1 VELRQLRYFVTVAE
15 ERHFGRAAE
24 RLHLG
29 QPAISQQIRRLERQ
43 LGVELL
49 DRSPRHVR
57 LTAAGERF
65 LPAARAVL
73 AAADRA
79 RAAVAGLTEDRA
91 GVLRLGTSTGL
102 GDHLERVLDALA
114 RHAPELTVELRSAP
128 TATRLTQVA
137 DGTLDAAFVRGFD
150 TPDHARPDD
159 PAGSP
164 AGHLAAGVRFVPVWR
179 DPLLAA
185 VPARH
190 PLAAAAEV
198 ALADL
203 ARLPLRLTARRHH
216 PTLVDLVLGAC
227 RDAGF
232 EPVPGPVSENLPDTL
247 ASIGAGGGWTVVYAS
262 HAHQLST
269 ARVAFRPFRAPGLA
283 LPTALAVH
291 STAPTPNLGVLLEA
305 CASDHH
311 DQ

>member
-29 QPAISQQIRRLERQ
+29 QPAISQQIRRLERE

-65 LPAARAVL
+65 LPEARAVL
-73 AAADRA
+73 EAADRA
-79 RAAVAGLTEDRA
+79 RAVAAGLTEQRA

-102 GDHLERVLDALA
+102 GDHLERVLDALT
-114 RHAPELTVELRSAP
+114 RQAPNLAVELRSAP
-128 TATRLTQVA
+128 TATRLAQVA
-137 DGTLDAAFVRGFD
+137 DGTLDAAFVRGV
-150 TPDHARPDD
+150 TGPV
-159 PAGSP
+159 AG
-164 AGHLAAGVRFVPVWR
+164 LRFVPVWR
-179 DPLLAA
+179 DDLVVAL
-185 VPARH
+185 PARH
-190 PLAAAAEV
+190 PLAARDEV

-203 ARLPLRLTARRHH
+203 AELPLRLTARRHH
-216 PTLVDLVLGAC
+216 PPLVDLVLGAC
-227 RDAGF
+227 REAGF
-232 EPVPGPVSENLPDTL
+232 EPRPGPVSENLPDTL
-247 ASIGAGGGWTVVYAS
+247 ASIGAGHGWTVVYAA

-269 ARVAFRPFRAPGLA
+269 ARVAFRPFPAPGLA

-291 STAPTPNLGVLLEA
+291 ATAPTPHLAVLLAA
-305 CASDHH
+305 CRDHES
-311 DQ
+311 